1 MKMTASERKQT
12 MNPTKM
18 LPSERHGIPLNSIS
32 SAILDAE
39 RHPTNAKHTP
49 GKWTTKIRQPGTMLT
64 VENETGEYVCS
75 LLGGDEHKQENARL
89 IAAAPAMLEAL
100 RYAAKLIPTARRYF
114 PKSVKFSD
122 RFQLENVCATIG
134 KAISQAEGGA
144 Q

>member
-1 MKMTASERKQT
+1 
-12 MNPTKM
+12 MNTQ
-18 LPSERHGIPLNSIS
+18 
-32 SAILDAE
+32 
-39 RHPTNAKHTP
+39 AKHTP
-49 GKWTTKIRQPGTMLT
+49 GPWTAASQDTET
-64 VENETGEYVCS
+64 NEIPIKCGKSILARVAPRPHWDAT
-75 LLGGDEHKQENARL
+75 QEANARL

>member
-1 MKMTASERKQT
+1 MNTNAKQ
-12 MNPTKM
+12 
-18 LPSERHGIPLNSIS
+18 LPSERHGIPANSTRTG
-32 SAILDAE
+32 AMLDWE
-39 RHPTNAKHTP
+39 RQNTNAKHTP

-100 RYAAKLIPTARRYF
+100 RAVAALANGQGRANLMEVAGQAQQIIA
-114 PKSVKFSD
+114 
-122 RFQLENVCATIG
+122 
-134 KAISQAEGGA
+134 QAEGGA

>member
-1 MKMTASERKQT
+1 
-12 MNPTKM
+12 MN
-18 LPSERHGIPLNSIS
+18 
-32 SAILDAE
+32 
-39 RHPTNAKHTP
+39 TNAKHTP

-100 RYAAKLIPTARRYF
+100 RAVAALANGQGRANLMEIAG
-114 PKSVKFSD
+114 
-122 RFQLENVCATIG
+122 QAQQI
-134 KAISQAEGGA
+134 ISQAEGGA